1 LKIPDALANV
11 GGFMSLVLPFI
22 TFIYSF
28 YIDNEYYLFLYEHLY
43 RLEIEKDEN
52 KIENRNKIIEIQV
65 LKNASNKE
73 SDRPYTPEKQ
83 DIISKHDSSKL
94 NILEKPIN
102 IIENYTNN
110 NIIIFP
116 NNPELVQ
123 SSPITNK
130 NRKSLK
136 MLKMIKKD
144 NIIINKDV
152 KKLIDYK
159 SKEKELIKIGSCERF
174 CYINCCCY
182 TKTRNK
188 KDKNYNLRYELINHA
203 EAETSKKFDI
213 IEVFKQFNQLRLL
226 KKLLLDKNQCY
237 LLDNRELH
245 SLTNNKSETTDTIQD
260 LNQINETENFDNL
273 IEYLTIKNQNK
284 DFSVTDLLLLSYL
297 KEEMKNIVKEN
308 ISDLYNF
315 TNK

>member
-65 LKNASNKE
+65 LQDANKQQ
-73 SDRPYTPEKQ
+73 SDRSGTPEKQ
-83 DIISKHDSSKL
+83 DNSYKHDSSKL
-94 NILEKPIN
+94 NILARPSNFLEKD
-102 IIENYTNN
+102 TNN
-110 NIIIFP
+110 VINFP
-116 NNPELVQ
+116 QNPEVLPKI
-123 SSPITNK
+123 SPTSNK
-130 NRKSLK
+130 NIKSLK
-136 MLKMIKKD
+136 ILKMIKKD
-144 NIIINKDV
+144 NTLVNKDV
-152 KKLIDYK
+152 KKLLEYK
-159 SKEKELIKIGSCERF
+159 DKDKEQIKIGNCERF

-182 TKTRNK
+182 MKTRNK

-203 EAETSKKFDI
+203 ETETSKKFDI
-213 IEVFKQFNQLRLL
+213 IEVFKLFNQLRLL

-245 SLTNNKSETTDTIQD
+245 SLTHNKIETTDTIQD
-260 LNQINETENFDNL
+260 LNQIIETENFDNL
-273 IEYLTIKNQNK
+273 IEYLKAKEQNL
-284 DFSVTDLLLLSYL
+284 SNIDLVLLSYL
-297 KEEMKNIVKEN
+297 KEDIKNELKKKFP
-308 ISDLYNF
+308 DL
-315 TNK
+315 